1 MLIHYVKL
9 SYILSFSISHYRYN
23 KMFWRLSSSIASIRK
38 NKSILGGSKIH
49 TNHSN
54 IHDSNED
61 ILRIIKL
68 YNQGTMKTVND
79 EATLNGIKY
88 PCLLKYRA
96 SNLYVYL
103 TAALSI
109 FASVIHYNLLLQLY
123 FRLIIL
129 NRFIQMVRYLPS
141 HCISLKVKSNQP
153 NLYKPTI

>member
-1 MLIHYVKL
+1 
-9 SYILSFSISHYRYN
+9 
-23 KMFWRLSSSIASIRK
+23 MFWRLSSSIAPIRK
-38 NKSILGGSKIH
+38 NKSLFGGSRIH

-68 YNQGTMKTVND
+68 YNQGTMKTIND

-96 SNLYVYL
+96 SNLYVFL

-109 FASVIHYNLLLQLY
+109 FTSVIHYDLLLLLY

-129 NRFIQMVRYLPS
+129 NRFIQMVRYLPL
-141 HCISLKVKSNQP
+141 HYI
-153 NLYKPTI
+153 